1 MTYKPKQHTSIKD
14 LSSVYG
20 SSQEDGNRLRT
31 LDGSG
36 KLKLDRNGLLPFIRG
51 DEETDSVRRRAGDS
65 RANEM
70 PGLTA
75 MHTLFAREHNRIC
88 HELRS
93 SHPKVTP
100 DWSDE
105 DIFQNARRIL
115 VAVWQKMVYGEFLP
129 VVLGRRGLDYFNGM
143 DLYPWHGST
152 YHTRVSPTIRNEFTT
167 SVFRFGHT
175 ITQGLVSQADPAT
188 LREVNQF
195 ILHENIRNLSVYESR
210 QGMDQILAGGFTQPA
225 QFSDPHVTNEMR
237 NLLFNREREPF
248 NVGEDLV
255 ARNIQRGRD
264 HGIASYSALVQNFA
278 GPKFRRSRILDC
290 WRGRPSTISP
300 YNWKILRSIY
310 HHPSHIDLFTGS
322 LAETLVP
329 GGMLGP
335 LNTKL
340 LAWQFQFLK
349 FGDRFFF
356 THKGQFTNREY
367 MEIMRRSLAHV
378 ICDNTQILRVPNNVF
393 RLNRGYKHCSLAK
406 SMDISRFDVK
416 RVPNH

>member
-1 MTYKPKQHTSIKD
+1 M
-14 LSSVYG
+14 
-20 SSQEDGNRLRT
+20 
-31 LDGSG
+31 
-36 KLKLDRNGLLPFIRG
+36 
-51 DEETDSVRRRAGDS
+51 
-65 RANEM
+65 
-70 PGLTA
+70 
-75 MHTLFAREHNRIC
+75 
-88 HELRS
+88 
-93 SHPKVTP
+93 
-100 DWSDE
+100 
-105 DIFQNARRIL
+105 
-115 VAVWQKMVYGEFLP
+115 
-129 VVLGRRGLDYFNGM
+129 
-143 DLYPWHGST
+143 
-152 YHTRVSPTIRNEFTT
+152 
-167 SVFRFGHT
+167 FRFGHT

-248 NVGEDLV
+248 DVGEDLI

-264 HGIASYSALVQNFA
+264 HGIASYSAFVQNFA
-278 GPKFRRSRILDC
+278 GPQLRRSRILDC
-290 WRGRPSTISP
+290 WRGRPSNISP
-300 YNWKILRSIY
+300 RNWKILRSIY

-322 LAETLVP
+322 LAETLVQ

-340 LAWQFQFLK
+340 LGWQFQFLK

-367 MEIMRRSLAHV
+367 REIMRRSLAHV
-378 ICDNTQILRVPNNVF
+378 ICDNTQILRVPDNVF
-393 RLNRGYKHCSLAK
+393 RLNRGNKLCSSAH